1 MTSFNFNES
10 QYRFTSPIRYFK
22 SNDPIYYEVENIPL
36 KQLHENDL
44 WLKDQLFNIKLNSEV
59 GVDRSL
65 FNELKPYATDDDN
78 VVRVLPGRFTARI
91 NDAYDLTPLQI
102 IRNVLG
108 DQNKKELNVWL
119 AKSAKDTDLAT
130 ILNAFKNTV
139 SVQAINLNGLIE
151 RAFSWPATKPN
162 RASDKLNNEEPKRVY
177 IGGDGGRSGQPPYPG
192 IGGSLYANFYDPNS
206 GRPSEIPE
214 DRGVDNLNYDYILRQ
229 YDTESTIGFARLG
242 AAETAFIKKWRGVA
256 RTAVVDVPQE
266 LSIEIPQF
274 NSGDHF
280 YINELGNKVLLPATQ
295 RIDLLFIYSKPVD
308 SGSTTIAKFQN
319 GAPTTITS
327 PQLGIVYGAGLG
339 VNFKELG
346 TNKSVE
352 VLSPAN
358 VDKIGYT
365 NSIDSTLPDGTIKML
380 SHFGDETAANTG
392 FTISGV
398 PVKGSFPS
406 PDDLM
411 NLSPLLDEELD
422 ASSLALVG
430 QSVLP
435 VAYIIV
441 KQGANLNSQGNIIIG
456 NSDII
461 DIRPFFRTTELSYN
475 ERAGIAAAIPSPSLA
490 NPIVTQAELKYEL
503 KQVYD
508 SLEAASQGTQTPG
521 GGPANIEVINTIPR
535 VVARGVV
542 CGGLNFGVES
552 VLGSI
557 ILEEN
562 SNLSQNEVLEII
574 KNEYGYA
581 GVAIPALPAWDK
593 AKWCEIQG
601 GLTEKGL
608 YSERSL
614 SDRLANELLDAMQ
627 NRGSAVLDNGSL
639 PRYKYAAYSNKEK
652 TARLKRFGT
661 QTMNNQFPGGNNIS
675 DGVVTIYFVKKTIKL
690 NMEAV
695 RSWMGDYDVNVQYL
709 NCFPLTMNSLS
720 NDWGNAT
727 DEARPQGGKAAGLW
741 VEKLPDRFTIY
752 AAWAAV
758 DPMNNIPATGNAY
771 TSPLIPPLN
780 RSGNHFAGFG
790 VFNNKLFTKPSPNTN
805 ALIASY
811 NGEAD
816 IGIAIYPT
824 IQFQVIGIPTSFA
837 GNNVGLDLTD
847 PDNQLVLA

>member
-1 MTSFNFNES
+1 MTSFSFNES
-10 QYRFTSPIRYFK
+10 QYRFTSPIRFFK

-44 WLKDQLFNIKLNSEV
+44 WLKDQLFNIKLNADV
-59 GVDRSL
+59 GIDRSL

-91 NDAYDLTPLQI
+91 NDAYELSPLQI

-119 AKSAKDTDLAT
+119 AKSAKDSDLAT

-162 RASDKLNNEEPKRVY
+162 RASNKLSNDEPKIVY
-177 IGGDGGRSGQPPYPG
+177 IGGGGGRSGQPPYPG

-206 GRPSEIPE
+206 GRPPEIPD

-229 YDTESTIGFARLG
+229 YDTESTFGFARLG
-242 AAETAFIKKWRGVA
+242 SAETAFIKKWRGVA
-256 RTAVVDVPQE
+256 RTAVVDVSQE
-266 LSIEIPQF
+266 LSIEIPKF
-274 NSGDHF
+274 NSADHF

-295 RIDLLFIYSKPVD
+295 RVDLLFIYSKPID
-308 SGSTTIAKFQN
+308 AGSTTVAKFQN

-358 VDKIGYT
+358 VDKIGYD

-398 PVKGSFPS
+398 PIRGSFPS

-508 SLEAASQGTQTPG
+508 SLEASQGNQNPG
-521 GGPANIEVINTIPR
+521 GGASGGASLNSIPR
-535 VVARGVV
+535 VVSRGIV
-542 CGGLNFGVES
+542 CGGLNYGVES
-552 VLGSI
+552 VLESI
-557 ILEEN
+557 IIKEN
-562 SNLSQNEVLEII
+562 NTLQRNEIKEII
-574 KNEYGYA
+574 KQRFGYG
-581 GVAIPALPAWDK
+581 GNTLIPEKPAWDL
-593 AKWCEIQG
+593 ARWTDRQT
-601 GLTEKGL
+601 GLPQLGEYPNDYINFHHFTR
-608 YSERSL
+608 YSE
-614 SDRLANELLDAMQ
+614 AHTP
-627 NRGSAVLDNGSL
+627 
-639 PRYKYAAYSNKEK
+639 PRDSNNYSIYTYAAWADKNR
-652 TARLKRFGT
+652 TTRLKRFGT
-661 QTMNNQFPGGNNIS
+661 QSQEMREPRSFV
-675 DGVVTIYFVKKTIKL
+675 DGFINIYFVKKTIKL
-690 NMEAV
+690 D
-695 RSWMGDYDVNVQYL
+695 RSLVPWMGSYDVNIQYL
-709 NCFPLTMNSLS
+709 NCFPITSNSTS
-720 NDWGNAT
+720 NGYGN
-727 DEARPQGGKAAGLW
+727 DGSRHFRAAPKTADAVGLW
-741 VEKLPDRFTIY
+741 VEKLEDEFTIY
-752 AAWAAV
+752 ASWAARNPYYDRDV
-758 DPMNNIPATGNAY
+758 DGNPVTRPTFPPNNREGNQ
-771 TSPLIPPLN
+771 
-780 RSGNHFAGFG
+780 FAGFA
-790 VFNNKLFTKPSPNTN
+790 VFNQELFGKESTQLSDV
-805 ALIASY
+805 AAA
-811 NGEAD
+811 NGMCD
-816 IGIAIYPT
+816 MGIAIYPT
-824 IQFQVIGIPTSFA
+824 VQFQVIGFPTSFA
-837 GNNVGLDLTD
+837 GDARGIDLSLNGVTI
-847 PDNQLVLA
+847 PLA